1 MRLTTLILLPTL
13 LLLLGGC
20 LHRGDKKGWT
30 DRKLA
35 PGWRTIPLAESAAVA
50 AEPRS
55 VSWLDEIVRSASIRA
70 AEELGDDMTTPEE
83 VYTTVIDLRDPRDP
97 RMGSYQGTDSV
108 YPASV
113 IKTCFM
119 VTALDMVA
127 RRELVLD
134 QELRDELRAMMER
147 SSNITTNS
155 ILDKISNTGYG
166 PRLDDEAFESF
177 RHKRHITHRHM
188 VDIGLPGLYPVM
200 KTFADGT
207 PFYGRDP
214 QFLGQRMPDNF
225 EFSNK
230 MTTDDTARLFYLI
243 WKRAVVSPA
252 ASEYMLDLMYRGEG
266 RSGTAFRRILPD
278 GARLYSK
285 SGSTNLDRH
294 DAGIIELADGGVVII
309 ASFAKVRNR
318 GDRHAPQVIERVAS
332 LVLEELDNLPG
343 SLDQTTAES
352 AEEGLERLRRA
363 REERNQ

>member
-1 MRLTTLILLPTL
+1 MRITTFMILPV

-20 LHRGDKKGWT
+20 LHRGEKPGWT
-30 DRKLA
+30 DKELA
-35 PGWRTIPLAESAAVA
+35 PGWRTISLSDTAAVA
-50 AEPRS
+50 AEPRQ
-55 VSWLDEIVRSASIRA
+55 VDWLDEIVRNASIAA
-70 AEELGDDMTTPEE
+70 AEELGSDMTTPEE

-97 RMGSYQGTDSV
+97 RIGSYQGAEAV

-113 IKTCFM
+113 VKTCFM

-127 RRELVLD
+127 RREMVLD
-134 QELRDELRAMMER
+134 DELRRELRAMMER

-177 RHKRHITHRHM
+177 RHKRHIVHRHM
-188 VDIGLPGLYPVM
+188 TDIGLPGLYAVM

-214 QFLGQRMPDNF
+214 QFLGSRMPDNF

-243 WKRAVVSPA
+243 WKRALVSPA

-266 RSGTAFRRILPD
+266 RAGTFFRRSLPE

-318 GDRHAPQVIERVAS
+318 GERRPPQVIERVAE
-332 LVLEELDNLPG
+332 LVLEELQSIPG
-343 SLDQTTAES
+343 SLDQVTAES

-363 REERNQ
+363 REARNQ